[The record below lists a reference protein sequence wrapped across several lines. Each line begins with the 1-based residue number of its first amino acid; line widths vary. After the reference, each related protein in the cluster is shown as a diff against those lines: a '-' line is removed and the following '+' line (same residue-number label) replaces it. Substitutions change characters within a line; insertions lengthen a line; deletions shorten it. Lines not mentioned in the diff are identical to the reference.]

1 MSFNCYYI
9 RTGDFGAF
17 GGGNQEDVITR
28 DNYETWFVMY
38 IDGELNAAE
47 RKAVE
52 YFVQQNPDLE
62 EELVM
67 LQQSVL
73 RADDDIVFEQKE
85 KLYKNSSAQ
94 GLVNEENYEEFFVL
108 YGDDELTNAEKD
120 LVEQFV
126 YKHPQYQADFEL
138 IQQVKL
144 VPDKALAFPD
154 KTYLYRSEEDDSK
167 VVAIPW
173 WRISAAAIAL
183 LVIGSLTW
191 YISTQSNGAEIA
203 GVEKETEPSLK
214 VTMPLSGT
222 QGLYPDSNYFSP
234 DGGPGEHEDIASTPK
249 YMGSEDAGLQAN
261 MPGFVIKNIPDSSN
275 IQQPSYVQQ
284 ESTQQLVKDP
294 ENIDIALPAKP
305 VDVAVYNTDEQPA
318 VKSGIIKRT
327 ISEPIAVST
336 LAEKPNEE
344 TDQSQTYVLNTSINK
359 TPLRGFFRKVSRV
372 VDKVTHPDEDGKG
385 GIRIANLEI
394 ALK

>member
-9 RTGDFGAF
+9 RTDDFGAYS
-17 GGGNQEDVITR
+17 GGNQEDGITR
-28 DNYETWFVMY
+28 DNYEAWFVMY
-38 IDGELNAAE
+38 IDGELKAAD

-73 RADDDIVFEQKE
+73 RADDDIVFEPKE
-85 KLYKNSSAQ
+85 KLYKNSAAQ

-144 VPDKALAFPD
+144 VPDKALTFPD
-154 KTYLYRSEEDDSK
+154 RAYLYRSEEDDSK
-167 VVAIPW
+167 IVAIPW
-173 WRISAAAIAL
+173 WRISAAAIAI
-183 LVIGSLTW
+183 LVIGSLAW
-191 YISTQSNGAEIA
+191 YISIQNTGTEIA
-203 GVEKETEPSLK
+203 KGEKGTEPSVE
-214 VTMPLSGT
+214 VTMPLQGK
-222 QGLYPDSNYFSP
+222 QGLYPDSNYISP
-234 DGGPGEHEDIASTPK
+234 DGGPAMPEDIDPPVMIK
-249 YMGSEDAGLQAN
+249 GSGDAGFADIPKIIL
-261 MPGFVIKNIPDSSN
+261 KNIPDTSN

-294 ENIDIALPAKP
+294 ENIDIALSAKP
-305 VDVAVYNTDEQPA
+305 VDVAIDNTDEQPA
-318 VKSGIIKRT
+318 VKSGSIKRT
-327 ISEPIAVST
+327 ISEPLAVNT

-372 VDKVTHPDEDGKG
+372 VDKVTNHAEDGKS